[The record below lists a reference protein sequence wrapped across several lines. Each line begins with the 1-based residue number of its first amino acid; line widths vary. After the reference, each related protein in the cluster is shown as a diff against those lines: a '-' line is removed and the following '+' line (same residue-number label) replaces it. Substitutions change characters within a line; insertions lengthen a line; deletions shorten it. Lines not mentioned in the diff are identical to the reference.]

1 MKKQLLK
8 TGIAILLTNIMFS
21 QTSKN
26 EKIIIKNENL
36 EEFSITLIKKADF
49 EGIIQVTKKGESKP
63 IINLNV
69 EGQSYTFE
77 NLNTIDGIITFEDF
91 NFDGEKEIVI
101 QSNDGIYLFD
111 RKTGKP
117 KNLFEKEKDRK
128 SGKDVRNYIFTYRG
142 EYEIDEKEKT
152 IKITGSNSAFSGTEV
167 IYRANGD
174 GTMKVVKK
182 CDWDYGS

>member
-8 TGIAILLTNIMFS
+8 TGIAILITNIMFS

-26 EKIIIKNENL
+26 EKIIIQNEKL

-49 EGIIQVTKKGESKP
+49 EGIIKVTKTGESKP

-69 EGQSYTFE
+69 EGQAYAFD
-77 NLNTIDGIITFEDF
+77 NLNTTDGIITFEDF

-117 KNLFEKEKDRK
+117 KNLFNKEKDRK
-128 SGKDVRNYIFTYRG
+128 SNKDVRNYIFTHRG
-142 EYEIDEKEKT
+142 EYEKNEEEKT
-152 IKITGSNSAFSGTEV
+152 LKITGSNSAFNGTEV
-167 IYRANGD
+167 IYRANED